1 MSQPMTT
8 TLSKLTPASQ
18 VAGKETPVET
28 FKITDIP
35 LAMDTLGWKEGA
47 RVMRKWFVGPAY
59 ELPKDVKRGSVSPS
73 NLAPA
78 QLLTDLPFDW
88 LFSSSTRVQRHV
100 EELISE
106 LSNVTEFNATVGR
119 LKTPLDQL
127 SKGLIVLMTRLQ
139 RIGHL
144 DEKARTLKNAYADF
158 SGLSAIQLEDTSQF
172 NLIRIGASTWEK
184 ATDGLDDV
192 YGALGSFAIK
202 IAATKIRTMANDH
215 GFPAIEIEEI
225 GLYVRDTYD
234 FLNVD
239 GDQLL
244 GYWNKKAV
252 IRPGPIDYLA
262 EPDFIDKAGDRYFK
276 VTNSSFN
283 SYRKKW
289 NKGGDFL
296 VFSTVKR
303 YPVSIVV
310 HLNDVDFD
318 EFKARASSI

>member
-1 MSQPMTT
+1 MITT
-8 TLSKLTPASQ
+8 PIRSRLTPASQ
-18 VAGKETPVET
+18 VAGQDSPVET

-35 LAMDTLGWKEGA
+35 QAMDTLGWSEGA
-47 RVMRKWFVGPAY
+47 RVMRKWFDNPAY
-59 ELPKDVKRGSVSPS
+59 ELPMEVKRGNVPPS
-73 NLAPA
+73 NLIPA
-78 QLLTDLPFDW
+78 HLLTDIPFDW

-100 EELISE
+100 EELISA
-106 LSNVTEFNATVGR
+106 LSHVTEFNATVGR
-119 LKTPLDQL
+119 LKSPLDQL
-127 SKGLIVLMTRLQ
+127 SRGLIVLMTRLQ

-144 DEKARTLKNAYADF
+144 DEKTRTLQNAYEDF
-158 SGLSAIQLEDTSQF
+158 SDLSAIQLEDTSQF

-184 ATDGLDDV
+184 ATDALDDV

-215 GFPAIEIEEI
+215 GYPAIEIEEI

-234 FLNVD
+234 FLNTD

-244 GYWNKKAV
+244 GYWNKEGV
-252 IRPGPIDYLA
+252 IRPGPIDYLT
-262 EPDFIDKAGDRYFK
+262 EPDFIDKADARYFK
-276 VTNSSFN
+276 VTNDSFN
-283 SYRKKW
+283 SYRTKW

-296 VFSTVKR
+296 IFSTVKR

-310 HLNDVDFD
+310 HLSDTDFE

>member
-1 MSQPMTT
+1 MTT
-8 TLSKLTPASQ
+8 TLSKLSPANQ
-18 VAGKETPVET
+18 AAGKQTPVET

-35 LAMDTLGWKEGA
+35 LAMDSLGWKQGA
-47 RVMRKWFVGPAY
+47 RVMRKWFAGPAY

-73 NLAPA
+73 NLTQT

-88 LFSSSTRVQRHV
+88 LFSKSTRVKSHV
-100 EELISE
+100 EELIAE
-106 LSNVTEFNATVGR
+106 LSNVSEFNATVGR

-127 SKGLIVLMTRLQ
+127 SRGLLLLMTRLQ

-144 DEKARTLKNAYADF
+144 DGKSRTLKSAYEDF

-172 NLIRIGASTWEK
+172 NLIRIGASTMEK
-184 ATDGLDDV
+184 ATDDLDDV

-202 IAATKIRTMANDH
+202 IAATKIRTMANDL
-215 GFPAIEIEEI
+215 GYPAIEIEEV

-244 GYWNKKAV
+244 GYWNKKGV
-252 IRPGPIDYLA
+252 IRPGPIDYLN
-262 EPDFIDKAGDRYFK
+262 EPNFIDKAGDRYFK
-276 VTNSSFN
+276 VTNGSFN

-289 NKGGDFL
+289 SKGGDFL
-296 VFSTVKR
+296 IFSTVKR

-310 HLNDVDFD
+310 HLSDIDFK
-318 EFKARASSI
+318 EFNARVSSI